1 MSLASASH
9 SEGPMRHRLVVRH
22 LPAAERFIRLLAP
35 IMVMAL
41 VLPPAVVL
49 AQRRQFG
56 AKAGPAF
63 AQITPAED
71 DGQSYSPRIGPYVG
85 GFFVLPLNPRLAVQ
99 FEGAASPKGT
109 RLKEPPGVT
118 QTLLL
123 QYFEMPVL
131 LRVAGPK
138 VGGAPIYFIGGPF
151 FGFKVGAKEQVS
163 QLAGTVIAGARE
175 KVDRFVE
182 PFESGL
188 MAGAGIDV
196 GKYMLLEGRYSHGLT
211 DVNKI
216 EDFIAFTNHTWTFT
230 VGVRF

>member
-1 MSLASASH
+1 MSLASAGH

-22 LPAAERFIRLLAP
+22 SPAATPFVRLAAL
-35 IMVMAL
+35 IIVMA
-41 VLPPAVVL
+41 VLRPPSAAF

-63 AQITPAED
+63 TQVRPAED
-71 DGQSYSPRIGPYVG
+71 DGQSYSPRIGPYIS
-85 GFFVLPLNPRLAVQ
+85 GFFVLPLNPRLALQ
-99 FEGAASPKGT
+99 FEAAASPKGT

-131 LRVAGPK
+131 LRVTGPR

-151 FGFKVGAKEQVS
+151 FGFKVSAKEQLS
-163 QLAGTVIAGARE
+163 SLSGTFIAGVRDR
-175 KVDRFVE
+175 VDGFVE

-188 MAGAGIDV
+188 IVGAGTDI

-211 DVNKI
+211 NVNKI
-216 EDFIAFTNHTWTFT
+216 EDFIAFTNDGVTFT

>member
-1 MSLASASH
+1 MTPASAPQ
-9 SEGPMRHRLVVRH
+9 SEGPMRHRLVVH
-22 LPAAERFIRLLAP
+22 HSPAAGRFVRLATLIVVMAVLLAP
-35 IMVMAL
+35 SGAF
-41 VLPPAVVL
+41 AE
-49 AQRRQFG
+49 RRQFG

-63 AQITPAED
+63 TQITPAED
-71 DGQSYSPRIGPYVG
+71 DGQSYSRRIAPYIS
-85 GFFVLPLNPRLAVQ
+85 GFFVLPLNPRLALQ
-99 FEGAASPKGT
+99 FEAASSPKGT

-131 LRVAGPK
+131 LRVAGPR

-151 FGFKVGAKEQVS
+151 FGLKVSAKEEVS
-163 QLAGTVIAGARE
+163 QLAGTFIAGQRD
-175 KVDRFVE
+175 KVDQFVE

-188 MAGAGIDV
+188 IAGAGIDI
-196 GKYMLLEGRYSHGLT
+196 GKYMVVEGRYSHGLT

-216 EDFIAFTNHTWTFT
+216 EDFLAFTNHGLTFT

>member
-1 MSLASASH
+1 
-9 SEGPMRHRLVVRH
+9 MRHRLIVRRS
-22 LPAAERFIRLLAP
+22 PAAERFVRLA
-35 IMVMAL
+35 AL
-41 VLPPAVVL
+41 IIAMGVVLPAPSAF

-63 AQITPAED
+63 TQVTAAED
-71 DGQSYSPRIGPYVG
+71 DGQSYSPRIGPYIS
-85 GFFVLPLNPRLAVQ
+85 GFFVLPLNSHVAMQL
-99 FEGAASPKGT
+99 EGAASPKGT
-109 RLKEPPGVT
+109 RLKDPSGIT

-131 LRVAGPK
+131 LRVAGPR

-151 FGFKVGAKEQVS
+151 FGFKVSAKEEVS
-163 QLAGTVIAGARE
+163 QLAGTFIAGQRD
-175 KVDRFVE
+175 KVDQFVE

-188 MAGAGIDV
+188 MAGAGIDI
-196 GKYMLLEGRYSHGLT
+196 GKYLLVEGRYSHGLT

-216 EDFIAFTNHTWTFT
+216 EDFLAFTNHGLTFT